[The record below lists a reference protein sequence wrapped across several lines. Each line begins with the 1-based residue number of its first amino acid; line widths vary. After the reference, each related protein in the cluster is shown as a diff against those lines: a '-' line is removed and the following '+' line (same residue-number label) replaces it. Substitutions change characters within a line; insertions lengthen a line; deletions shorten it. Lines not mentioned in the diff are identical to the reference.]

1 VRPSGPGGWSAGR
14 EHEANIPWG
23 DVVSGS
29 EALTGAEL
37 LTNVY
42 YIDVPPPAC
51 PSCAPIG
58 WLPRPPEEVV
68 MEWSAWARYDAP
80 PTLRVIQPAPGAVW
94 TAGQLY
100 AVEWEASDP
109 DTVTSVSVYW
119 QPEGAASQLLG
130 ESGAAVGS
138 ITVTAPCRPAS
149 GDGFLEVIA
158 CDLRGV
164 GECVRDDVP
173 VGIVGSTC
181 GPGSSVA
188 LRLAPPFPNP
198 ARRSVSFTAWWDP
211 AAPMSLP
218 GSGVPVPEVRFDIYD
233 FRGTPVR
240 RLPALTGSAGGI
252 LQAAWDGAT
261 DDGAAAPSGVYVVR
275 VDDGQRSATRRFV
288 WLR

>member
-1 VRPSGPGGWSAGR
+1 VTLAG
-14 EHEANIPWG
+14 A
-23 DVVSGS
+23 D
-29 EALTGAEL
+29 L

-51 PSCAPIG
+51 PSCTPIG

-68 MEWSAWARYDAP
+68 MEWSAWTRYDAP

-94 TAGQLY
+94 TAGQRY

-119 QPEGAASQLLG
+119 QPEGAAAQLLG

-138 ITVTAPCRPAS
+138 LTVTAPCRPAS
-149 GDGFLEVIA
+149 GSGVIEVIA
-158 CDLRGV
+158 CDVHGV
-164 GECVRDDVP
+164 GECVREDVP
-173 VGIVGSTC
+173 VGIAGSTC

-198 ARRSVSFTAWWDP
+198 ARGSVSFTAWWDP
-211 AAPMSLP
+211 AAPA
-218 GSGVPVPEVRFDIYD
+218 GSPDDGIAALEVRFEIYD
-233 FRGTPVR
+233 LRGGRVR
-240 RLPALTGSAGGI
+240 GLPALAGSEGGT
-252 LQAAWDGAT
+252 LQAAWDGRT
-261 DDGAAAPSGVYVVR
+261 DDGPAASSGVYVVR
-275 VDDGQRSATRRFV
+275 VDDGTRSATRRFV